1 MEESSISSEYSS
13 DPSLEPVICH
23 IKERQIT
30 NQQPWSTE
38 EIILALSDLPA
49 GKHALSIIP
58 TLHGDILDKV
68 LHEFLNIDN
77 NKMKNIQKTP
87 TPSFADGYTNYLFI
101 IIKIIINIIQALFNI
116 DVYKIH

>member
-1 MEESSISSEYSS
+1 MNDMEESSISSEYSS
-13 DPSLEPVICH
+13 EPVIYH

-30 NQQPWSTE
+30 NQQPWNTE

-49 GKHALSIIP
+49 GKQALSIIS

-77 NKMKNIQKTP
+77 NKVKNIQKTP
-87 TPSFADGYTNYLFI
+87 TPFANRYTNYLFI
-101 IIKIIINIIQALFNI
+101 
-116 DVYKIH
+116 